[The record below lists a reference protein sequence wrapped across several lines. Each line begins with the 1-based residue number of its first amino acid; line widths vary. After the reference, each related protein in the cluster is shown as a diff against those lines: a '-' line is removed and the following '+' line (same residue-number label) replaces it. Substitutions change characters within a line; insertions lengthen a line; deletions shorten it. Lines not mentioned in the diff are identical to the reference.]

1 MLFKIYRKRELK
13 EEFTHYGWLY
23 GVPVYVNMNL
33 DAPGIVT
40 RNFIPEFCLDIV
52 DAFIN
57 LAVTTMQI
65 MNLDYT
71 PLYKIKLTKLI
82 K

>member
-1 MLFKIYRKRELK
+1 MLFKIYSKKELK
-13 EEFTHYGWLY
+13 EEFTHYGRFY

-40 RNFIPEFCLDIV
+40 RNFIPDFCLDIV

-65 MNLDYT
+65 MNVDYT
-71 PLYKIKLTKLI
+71 PLYKIKLTKPI